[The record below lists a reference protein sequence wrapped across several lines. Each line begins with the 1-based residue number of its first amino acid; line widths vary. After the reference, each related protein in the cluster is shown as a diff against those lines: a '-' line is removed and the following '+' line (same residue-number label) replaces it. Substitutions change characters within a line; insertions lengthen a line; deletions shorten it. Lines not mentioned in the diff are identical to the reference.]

1 MPAGGA
7 RRRDGGEI
15 GRAPSRVVRNA
26 GGAAG
31 VDLPEIT
38 ITHEDLAVLTRV
50 IREAVA
56 EGRYSAAAR
65 LGNELHR
72 ARIVPA
78 GHAPAGC
85 LALNRAGRYLEER
98 SGAVRDV
105 VLVSGRGRSSSGLV
119 SVLSRV
125 GTALIGLSEG
135 QAMGWLDP
143 RGKLRVI
150 RLLKVE
156 PGAG

>member
-1 MPAGGA
+1 MQK
-7 RRRDGGEI
+7 
-15 GRAPSRVVRNA
+15 
-26 GGAAG
+26 

-38 ITHEDLAVLTRV
+38 ITDKDLEILTRV

-56 EGRYSAAAR
+56 EDRYAAAAR

-72 ARIVPA
+72 ARIVQA
-78 GHAPAGC
+78 AQAPDGC
-85 LALNRAGRYLEER
+85 LALHRKGRYLEER

-105 VLVSGRGRSSSGLV
+105 VLVPGRGRSSAGLV

-135 QAMGWLDP
+135 QSMSWLDP
-143 RGKLRVI
+143 CGKPRVI
-150 RLLKVE
+150 RLLNV
-156 PGAG
+156 GCQQG